1 MTNFSAQRAH
11 MVQSQLMPSAVTE
24 PRLLAAMAALPRE
37 TFVPSER
44 RAVAYADRPIP
55 LANGRMLLDPVTQ
68 AKLIQLAGIGAEDRV
83 LIVGCA
89 SGYGAAVVARLG
101 REVFAID
108 EDETLVAAATVN
120 IGATN
125 VTVKQARHA
134 AGLPENA
141 PYQAIIVEGRVPELP
156 EALLGQL
163 AEGGRLVAI
172 LGEDGAA
179 KAILFLSSDGTV
191 GAREAFDAP
200 APALPGFSVRRAAFV
215 F

>member
-1 MTNFSAQRAH
+1 
-11 MVQSQLMPSAVTE
+11 
-24 PRLLAAMAALPRE
+24 
-37 TFVPSER
+37 
-44 RAVAYADRPIP
+44 
-55 LANGRMLLDPVTQ
+55 
-68 AKLIQLAGIGAEDRV
+68 
-83 LIVGCA
+83 
-89 SGYGAAVVARLG
+89 
-101 REVFAID
+101 
-108 EDETLVAAATVN
+108 
-120 IGATN
+120 
-125 VTVKQARHA
+125 
-134 AGLPENA
+134 
-141 PYQAIIVEGRVPELP
+141 VPELP